1 MIKCVIIDDE
11 QSAIDVLQQ
20 YIGRLPYLELVTTA
34 TNPIL
39 GIAAIKKEKSD
50 VVFLDIQMEEMNG
63 LEVARIL
70 GDCNIVFCTAH
81 SEFSVASYDLAAI
94 DYLMKPIEFD
104 RFVKAVQ
111 RVSGVLAHRP
121 RSEVDAIPHD
131 YIFVKTGQRGTMLKI
146 DLDDIDYLEGMNHY
160 VAFHWGGR
168 KTLVHI
174 TMKEIEDW
182 LPPTQFARVHKS
194 FIVALREIASIEINE
209 LILKKSASRIPI
221 GPNYKDAFLAKMK
234 DRLMR

>member
-1 MIKCVIIDDE
+1 MIRCVIIDDE
-11 QSAIDVLQQ
+11 QYAIDVLQQ
-20 YIGRLPYLELVTTA
+20 YIGRLPNLDLVATE

-39 GIAAIKKEKSD
+39 GIEIVKKEKPG

-70 GDCNIVFCTAH
+70 DDCNIVFCTAH
-81 SEFSVASYDLAAI
+81 SEFAVASYDLEAI
-94 DYLMKPIEFD
+94 DYLMKPIDFN

-111 RVSGVLAHRP
+111 RVSDALAHHP
-121 RSEVDAIPHD
+121 PSAGEAIPHD
-131 YIFVKTGQRGTMLKI
+131 YIFVKTWQRGTMLKI

-160 VAFHWGGR
+160 VAFYWGTR

-174 TMKEIEDW
+174 TMKDIEEQ
-182 LPPTQFARVHKS
+182 LPPSQFTRVHKS

-209 LILKKSASRIPI
+209 IILKKTRNRIPI
-221 GPNYKDAFLAKMK
+221 GPNYKDKFLEKMK
-234 DRLMR
+234 DRLMG